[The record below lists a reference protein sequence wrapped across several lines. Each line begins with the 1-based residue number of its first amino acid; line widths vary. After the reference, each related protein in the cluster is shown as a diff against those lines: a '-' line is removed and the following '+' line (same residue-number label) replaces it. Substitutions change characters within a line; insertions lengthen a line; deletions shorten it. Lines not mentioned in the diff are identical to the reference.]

1 MSHLLTVTP
10 SPLEAC
16 PHESPVNGDPPC
28 LLLLLAAYKDPAL
41 DPVATLSVV
50 FLKAPVLG
58 FEPDWRALGFSCE
71 LAETCSSSR
80 CSFSSTTEL
89 VSDTTLLESS
99 VLSEMMLLARPPL
112 FFCGCRLRLT
122 SRRRCLRLPKRG
134 CAITDDTCSSNSM
147 NMHSRHEKSTT
158 LHSSMTQFV
167 QQHVTASPCQPP
179 MMRCE
184 TTNGVLPAD

>member
-16 PHESPVNGDPPC
+16 PHESPVNGNPPC

-41 DPVATLSVV
+41 DPVATLPVV

-99 VLSEMMLLARPPL
+99 VPSKMMLLARPPL
-112 FFCGCRLRLT
+112 FFWGCRLRLT

-134 CAITDDTCSSNSM
+134 WAMTDDTWTG
-147 NMHSRHEKSTT
+147 SRICKHAVKTG
-158 LHSSMTQFV
+158 
-167 QQHVTASPCQPP
+167 PW
-179 MMRCE
+179 
-184 TTNGVLPAD
+184 

>member
-16 PHESPVNGDPPC
+16 PHASPVNSDPPC
-28 LLLLLAAYKDPAL
+28 LLLMLLPAAYEDPTLDPAAML
-41 DPVATLSVV
+41 PVV
-50 FLKAPVLG
+50 FWKALVLG
-58 FEPDWRALGFSCE
+58 FNPDWRPLGFSCE

-99 VLSEMMLLARPPL
+99 VLSDITLLARPPL
-112 FFCGCRLRLT
+112 FFCSCRLRLT

-134 CAITDDTCSSNSM
+134 WLMTDDTCTG
-147 NMHSRHEKSTT
+147 SRISKDAVK
-158 LHSSMTQFV
+158 QF
-167 QQHVTASPCQPP
+167 QTDPW
-179 MMRCE
+179 
-184 TTNGVLPAD
+184 